1 MQDTPSG
8 HFRAEGSMR
17 HRIFAG
23 LATIAVGLGVLS
35 AQATAQNIQNG
46 SFSNVQT
53 GQTSSYL
60 LTPGTTSVPGWTYG
74 AGVGTAFG
82 CMVISD
88 SISPA
93 CNSNLGAVTAGENP
107 GLSPNGGNFLAID
120 VDSTNNAFISQV
132 LAGLHAGTKYNIT
145 FYQAAINSETVTSA
159 AEWVVTLGGTQ
170 LNPTPVVMHPNT
182 DSFSPWMQETIS
194 FTATAGEVA
203 SPTLE
208 FLAQSTLS
216 GGPPI
221 ALIDGISVPEPASIA
236 LFGVGIVGLAGLRR
250 RRARQSA

>member
-1 MQDTPSG
+1 
-8 HFRAEGSMR
+8 MR
-17 HRIFAG
+17 RRVFAG
-23 LATIAVGLGVLS
+23 LAIIAAGVGVLC

-46 SFSNVQT
+46 SFSNVPA
-53 GQTSSYL
+53 GKSSSYL

-74 AGVGTAFG
+74 AGAGTAFG
-82 CMVISD
+82 CMVIND

-93 CNSNLGAVTAGENP
+93 CNANLGSVTTGENP
-107 GLSPNGGNFLAID
+107 GLSPNGGNFLAVEVGTTD
-120 VDSTNNAFISQV
+120 TSFISQV

-145 FYQAAINSETVTSA
+145 FYQAAINTETVTPA
-159 AEWVVTLGGTQ
+159 PAVEWVVTLGGTQ
-170 LNPTPVVMHPNT
+170 LNPTPVVMHPTT
-182 DSFSPWMQETIS
+182 DSFSPWAQETIS

-208 FLAQSTLS
+208 FLAQSIS

-236 LFGVGIVGLAGLRR
+236 LLGVGVVGLAGLRR
-250 RRARQSA
+250 RRARQPA